1 VAHALACRGELQFAV
16 QNLSAEA
23 DSGTLKRAPLAHECD
38 YYERMRPIRYV
49 SVLLLALSA
58 MLPLARLAGA
68 AKSSREYLVY
78 FGTYTGKGSR
88 GIYVCRFRPST
99 GKLTPIQLAAETPNP
114 SFLAVDPAQRF
125 LFAANE
131 IGDYQNAKSGSV
143 SSFAIDRRSGKLT
156 TLNTVA
162 SRGADPCHLTVDK
175 NGNHVLVA
183 NYTGGSVAVLPIKG
197 DGMLGESSDF
207 VQHLGSS
214 VNPERQHEPH
224 AHDVVLTPDN
234 RFAVVAD
241 LGLDKLLVYRFDP
254 EKGKLSPNDPPYGT
268 VKPGSGPRHIA
279 LHPNGR
285 LAYVISEMGNTVT
298 AFDWDGDKGSLHE
311 LQSVSTLPKDFKGEN
326 STAELVVDPK
336 GRYLYGS
343 NRGHDSIAVYAIDPA
358 KGMLTQIEDDSTLGK
373 EPRSFALD
381 PTGAYL
387 FAANQNS
394 NTVVV
399 FRVNPKNGRLTPTGE
414 KVEVVSPVCVTFVAA
429 Q

>member
-1 VAHALACRGELQFAV
+1 
-16 QNLSAEA
+16 
-23 DSGTLKRAPLAHECD
+23 
-38 YYERMRPIRYV
+38 MRSTRYV
-49 SVLLLALSA
+49 SVCLLALSA
-58 MLPLARLAGA
+58 ILPSARLAGA
-68 AKSSREYLVY
+68 AKAPREYLVY
-78 FGTYTGKGSR
+78 FGTYTDKGSK

-99 GKLTPIQLAAETPNP
+99 GKLTPVELVAETVSP
-114 SFLAVDPAQRF
+114 SFLAVDPAQRY

-156 TLNTVA
+156 ALNTVA

-175 NGNHVLVA
+175 SGNHVLVA
-183 NYTGGSVAVLPIKG
+183 NYTGGSVAVLPVKP
-197 DGMLGESSDF
+197 DGRLGEASDV

-214 VNPERQHEPH
+214 VDPERQKEPH

-241 LGLDKLLVYRFDP
+241 LGLDKLLVYRFDL
-254 EKGKLSPNDPPYGT
+254 ENGKLSPNDPPFGQ

-285 LAYVISEMGNTVT
+285 WAYVIDEMGNTVT
-298 AFDWDGDKGSLHE
+298 AFDWDGDKGSFHE
-311 LQSVSTLPKDFKGEN
+311 LQTITTLPKDFKGEN
-326 STAELVVDPK
+326 STAELVVHPK

-358 KGMLTQIEDDSTLGK
+358 KGMLTSIEDVPTLGK
-373 EPRSFALD
+373 EPRNFALD
-381 PTGAYL
+381 PAGAYL

-399 FRVNPKNGRLTPTGE
+399 FRVDPRNGRLAATGE
-414 KVEVVSPVCVTFVAA
+414 KVAVMSPVCVTFVAA

>member
-1 VAHALACRGELQFAV
+1 MQ
-16 QNLSAEA
+16 
-23 DSGTLKRAPLAHECD
+23 CD
-38 YYERMRPIRYV
+38 YHERMRLIRRV

-58 MLPLARLAGA
+58 ILPSARLAGA
-68 AKSSREYLVY
+68 PKASREYLVY
-78 FGTYTGKGSR
+78 FGTYTDKGSK
-88 GIYVCRFRPST
+88 GIYVCRFRPAT
-99 GKLTPIQLAAETPNP
+99 GKLTPVELAAETVSP
-114 SFLAVDPAQRF
+114 SFLAVDPAQHF

-143 SSFAIDRRSGKLT
+143 SSFAIDRRTGKLSA
-156 TLNTVA
+156 LNTVA

-175 NGNHVLVA
+175 AGKHVLVA
-183 NYTGGSVAVLPIKG
+183 NYTGGSVAVLPVNA
-197 DGMLGESSDF
+197 DGMLGEASDF
-207 VQHLGSS
+207 DQHHGSS
-214 VNPERQHEPH
+214 VDPERQKEPH

-234 RFAVVAD
+234 RFALVAD
-241 LGLDKLLVYRFDP
+241 LGLDELLVYRYDL
-254 EKGKLSPNDPPYGT
+254 EKGKLSANDPPYGR

-285 LAYVISEMGNTVT
+285 WAYVISEMGNTVT
-298 AFDWDGDKGSLHE
+298 AFDWDGDKGSFHE
-311 LQSVSTLPKDFKGEN
+311 LQTVSTLPKDFKGEN
-326 STAELVVDPK
+326 TTAEVVVHPK

-358 KGMLTQIEDDSTLGK
+358 KGLLTEIEDVPTLGK
-373 EPRSFALD
+373 EPRNFALD

-399 FRVNPKNGRLTPTGE
+399 FRVNPRNGRLTPTGE
-414 KVEVVSPVCVTFVAA
+414 KVEVMSPVCVTFVAA

>member
-1 VAHALACRGELQFAV
+1 
-16 QNLSAEA
+16 
-23 DSGTLKRAPLAHECD
+23 
-38 YYERMRPIRYV
+38 MRPIWYS
-49 SVLLLALSA
+49 SVVLLALSA
-58 MLPLARLAGA
+58 IPPSARLSGA
-68 AKSSREYLVY
+68 TRTAKEYLVY
-78 FGTYTGKGSR
+78 FGTYTGKGSK
-88 GIYVCRFRPST
+88 GIYACRFRPST
-99 GKLTPIQLAAETPNP
+99 GKLTPVELAAETVNP
-114 SFLAVDPAQRF
+114 SFLAIDPQRRF

-143 SSFAIDRRSGKLT
+143 SSFAIDRRSGKLSA
-156 TLNTVA
+156 LNTVA

-175 NGNHVLVA
+175 AGKHVLVA
-183 NYTGGSVAVLPIKG
+183 NYTGGSVAVLPIKP
-197 DGMLGESSDF
+197 DGALGESSDF

-214 VNPERQHEPH
+214 VNPERQKEPH

-241 LGLDKLLVYRFDP
+241 LGLDKLLVYRYDL
-254 EKGKLSPNDPPYGT
+254 ENGKLASNDPPFGR
-268 VKPGSGPRHIA
+268 VKPGSGPRHFA

-285 LAYVISEMGNTVT
+285 WAYVISEIGNTIT

-311 LQSVSTLPKDFKGEN
+311 LQTVPTLPKDFKGEN
-326 STAELVVDPK
+326 TTAELAVHPK

-358 KGMLTQIEDDSTLGK
+358 KGMLTQIEDVSTLGK
-373 EPRSFALD
+373 EPRNFALD

-399 FRVNPKNGRLTPTGE
+399 FRVNPSNGRLTPTGE

>member
-1 VAHALACRGELQFAV
+1 
-16 QNLSAEA
+16 
-23 DSGTLKRAPLAHECD
+23 
-38 YYERMRPIRYV
+38 MRPILYV

-58 MLPLARLAGA
+58 ILPSARLAGA
-68 AKSSREYLVY
+68 AKGSREYLVY
-78 FGTYTGKGSR
+78 FGTYTGKGSK
-88 GIYVCRFRPST
+88 GIYACRFRPST
-99 GKLTPIQLAAETPNP
+99 GKLTPVELAAETVNP
-114 SFLAVDPAQRF
+114 SFLAVDPAQRY

-131 IGDYQNAKSGSV
+131 IGDYRNAKSGSV

-156 TLNTVA
+156 PLNTVA

-175 NGNHVLVA
+175 TGNHVLVA
-183 NYTGGSVAVLPIKG
+183 NYTGGSVAVLPVKA
-197 DGMLGESSDF
+197 DGMLGEASDF

-241 LGLDKLLVYRFDP
+241 LGLDKLLVYRFDL
-254 EKGKLSPNDPPYGT
+254 EKGALSPNDPPYGP
-268 VKPGSGPRHIA
+268 VKPGSGPRHFT

-285 LAYVISEMGNTVT
+285 WAYVISEMGNTIT
-298 AFDWDGDKGSLHE
+298 AFDWDGDKGSFHE
-311 LQSVSTLPKDFKGEN
+311 LQTISTLPKDFKGEN
-326 STAELVVDPK
+326 STAEVAVHPS

-358 KGMLTQIEDDSTLGK
+358 KGMLTSIEDVSTLGK
-373 EPRSFALD
+373 EPRNFALD

-399 FRVNPKNGRLTPTGE
+399 FRVNPRNGRLTPSGE
-414 KVEVVSPVCVTFVAA
+414 KIEVLSPVCVTFVAA

>member
-1 VAHALACRGELQFAV
+1 
-16 QNLSAEA
+16 
-23 DSGTLKRAPLAHECD
+23 
-38 YYERMRPIRYV
+38 
-49 SVLLLALSA
+49 
-58 MLPLARLAGA
+58 MLPSVRLATA
-68 AKSSREYLVY
+68 AKAHSEYLVY
-78 FGTYTGKGSR
+78 FGTYTDKGSK
-88 GIYVCRFRPST
+88 GIYACRFRPST
-99 GKLTPIQLAAETPNP
+99 GKLTPVELVAETVSP
-114 SFLAVDPAQRF
+114 SFLAADPAQRF

-131 IGDYQNAKSGSV
+131 IGDYQGAKSGSV
-143 SSFAIDRRSGKLT
+143 SAFAIDRHTGKLR

-175 NGNHVLVA
+175 TGSHVLVA
-183 NYTGGSVAVLPIKG
+183 NYTGGSVAVLPFG
-197 DGMLGESSDF
+197 ADGMLGQASDF

-224 AHDVVLTPDN
+224 AHDIVLTPDN

-241 LGLDKLLVYRFDP
+241 LGLDKLLVYRYDP
-254 EKGKLSPNDPPYGT
+254 EKGKLSANDPPFGHL
-268 VKPGSGPRHIA
+268 KPGSGPRHIA

-285 LAYVISEMGNTVT
+285 WAYVISELANTVT
-298 AFDWDGDKGSLHE
+298 AFDWDGDKGSFHE
-311 LQSVSTLPKDFKGEN
+311 LQTISTLPKDFKGEN
-326 STAELVVDPK
+326 STAEIAVDPK

-358 KGMLTQIEDDSTLGK
+358 KGLLTLIEDVPTLGK
-373 EPRSFALD
+373 EPRNFALD

-399 FRVNPKNGRLTPTGE
+399 FRVNPKNGRLTPTGG
-414 KVEVVSPVCVTFVAA
+414 KIEVMSPVCVTFVAA

>member
-1 VAHALACRGELQFAV
+1 
-16 QNLSAEA
+16 
-23 DSGTLKRAPLAHECD
+23 
-38 YYERMRPIRYV
+38 
-49 SVLLLALSA
+49 LLLALSA
-58 MLPLARLAGA
+58 FLPSARLVGA
-68 AKSSREYLVY
+68 SKGLREYLVY
-78 FGTYTGKGSR
+78 FGTYTGKGSK
-88 GIYVCRFRPST
+88 GVYVCRFRPAT
-99 GKLTPIQLAAETPNP
+99 GKLTPVELAAETVSP
-114 SFLAVDPAQRF
+114 SFLAVDPGQRF

-143 SSFAIDRRSGKLT
+143 SSFAIDRRSGKLSA
-156 TLNTVA
+156 LNTVA

-175 NGNHVLVA
+175 AGKHVLVA
-183 NYTGGSVAVLPIKG
+183 NYTGGSVAVLPIKP
-197 DGMLGESSDF
+197 DGALGESSDF

-214 VNPERQHEPH
+214 VDPERQKEPH

-241 LGLDKLLVYRFDP
+241 LGLDELLVYRYDL
-254 EKGKLSPNDPPYGT
+254 EKGKLSRNDPPYGR

-285 LAYVISEMGNTVT
+285 WAYVISEMGNTVT
-298 AFDWDGDKGSLHE
+298 AFDWDGDKGSFHE
-311 LQSVSTLPKDFKGEN
+311 LQTVSTLPKDFKGEN
-326 STAELVVDPK
+326 TTAEVVVHPK

-358 KGMLTQIEDDSTLGK
+358 KGMLTQIEDVPTLGK
-373 EPRSFALD
+373 EPRNFALD

-399 FRVNPKNGRLTPTGE
+399 FRVNPRNGRLTPTGE
-414 KVEVVSPVCVTFVAA
+414 KVEVMSPVCVTFVAA

>member
-1 VAHALACRGELQFAV
+1 MQ
-16 QNLSAEA
+16 
-23 DSGTLKRAPLAHECD
+23 CD
-38 YYERMRPIRYV
+38 YHERMRLIRRV

-58 MLPLARLAGA
+58 ILPSARLAGA
-68 AKSSREYLVY
+68 PKASREYLVY
-78 FGTYTGKGSR
+78 FGTYTDKGSK
-88 GIYVCRFRPST
+88 GIYVCRFRPAT
-99 GKLTPIQLAAETPNP
+99 GKLTPVELAAETVSP
-114 SFLAVDPAQRF
+114 SFLAVDPAQHF

-143 SSFAIDRRSGKLT
+143 SSFAIDRRTGKLSA
-156 TLNTVA
+156 LNTVA

-175 NGNHVLVA
+175 AGKHVLVA
-183 NYTGGSVAVLPIKG
+183 NYTGGSVAVLPVNA
-197 DGMLGESSDF
+197 DGMLGEASDF
-207 VQHLGSS
+207 DQHHGSS
-214 VNPERQHEPH
+214 VDPERQKEPH

-234 RFAVVAD
+234 RFALVAD
-241 LGLDKLLVYRFDP
+241 LGLDELLVYRYDL
-254 EKGKLSPNDPPYGT
+254 EKGKLSANDPPYGR

-285 LAYVISEMGNTVT
+285 WAYVISEMGNTVT
-298 AFDWDGDKGSLHE
+298 AFDWDGDKGSFHE
-311 LQSVSTLPKDFKGEN
+311 LQTVSTLPKDFKGEN
-326 STAELVVDPK
+326 TTAEVVVHPK

-358 KGMLTQIEDDSTLGK
+358 KGMLTQIEDVPTLGK
-373 EPRSFALD
+373 EPRNFALD

-399 FRVNPKNGRLTPTGE
+399 FRVNPRNGRLTPTGE
-414 KVEVVSPVCVTFVAA
+414 KVEVMSPVCVTFVAA

>member
-1 VAHALACRGELQFAV
+1 
-16 QNLSAEA
+16 
-23 DSGTLKRAPLAHECD
+23 
-38 YYERMRPIRYV
+38 MRPLRYI
-49 SVLLLALSA
+49 SLLMLALSA
-58 MLPLARLAGA
+58 ILPSARLAGA
-68 AKSSREYLVY
+68 SKTSREYLVY
-78 FGTYTGKGSR
+78 FGTYTGKGSK
-88 GIYVCRFRPST
+88 GIYACRFRPST
-99 GKLTPIQLAAETPNP
+99 GKLTAVELAAETPNP
-114 SFLAVDPAQRF
+114 SFLVSDPAQRY

-131 IGDYQNAKSGSV
+131 IGDYQGAKSGSV
-143 SSFAIDRRSGKLT
+143 SSFAIDRHTGKLRA
-156 TLNTVA
+156 LNTVA
-162 SRGADPCHLTVDK
+162 SRGADPCHLSVDK
-175 NGNHVLVA
+175 TGDHVLVA
-183 NYTGGSVAVLPIKG
+183 NYSGGSVAVLPFSA
-197 DGMLGESSDF
+197 DGMLSQASDF

-214 VNPERQHEPH
+214 VDPERQHEPH

-234 RFAVVAD
+234 HFAMVAD

-254 EKGKLSPNDPPYGT
+254 AAGKLSPNDPPYGN

-279 LHPNGR
+279 LDPNGR
-285 LAYVISEMGNTVT
+285 SVYVISEMGNTVT
-298 AFDWDGDKGSLHE
+298 AFDWDADKGSLHE
-311 LQSVSTLPKDFKGEN
+311 VQSISTLPKDFKGEN
-326 STAELVVDPK
+326 NTAELVIDAK

-358 KGMLTQIEDDSTLGK
+358 KGMLTLVDDVPTLGK
-373 EPRSFALD
+373 EPRNFALD

>member
-1 VAHALACRGELQFAV
+1 
-16 QNLSAEA
+16 
-23 DSGTLKRAPLAHECD
+23 
-38 YYERMRPIRYV
+38 MRPVRYI

-58 MLPLARLAGA
+58 ILPSARLARA
-68 AKSSREYLVY
+68 AKASREYLVY
-78 FGTYTGKGSR
+78 FGTYTGKGSK
-88 GIYVCRFRPST
+88 GIYACRFRPST
-99 GKLTPIQLAAETPNP
+99 GKLTGVELAAETVNP
-114 SFLAVDPAQRF
+114 SFLAVDPAQNY

-131 IGDYQNAKSGSV
+131 IGDYQGSKSGSV
-143 SSFAIDRRSGKLT
+143 SSFAIDRRSGKLSA
-156 TLNTVA
+156 LNTVA

-175 NGNHVLVA
+175 AGKHVLVA
-183 NYTGGSVAVLPIKG
+183 NYTGGSVAVLPVKA
-197 DGMLGESSDF
+197 DGMLGEASDF

-214 VNPERQHEPH
+214 VDPNRQHEPH

-241 LGLDKLLVYRFDP
+241 LGLDKLLVYRFDL
-254 EKGKLSPNDPPYGT
+254 EKGKLLPNDPPYGR
-268 VKPGSGPRHIA
+268 VKPGSGPRHFA

-285 LAYVISEMGNTVT
+285 WAYLISEMGNTIT
-298 AFDWDGDKGSLHE
+298 AFDWDGDKGSFHE
-311 LQSVSTLPKDFKGEN
+311 LQTISTLPKDFKGEN
-326 STAELVVDPK
+326 STAELAVHPT

-358 KGMLTQIEDDSTLGK
+358 KGMLTSIEDVSTLGK
-373 EPRSFALD
+373 EPRNFALD

-399 FRVNPKNGRLTPTGE
+399 FRVNSRNGRLTPSGE
-414 KVEVVSPVCVTFVAA
+414 KVEVISPVCVTFVAA

>member
-1 VAHALACRGELQFAV
+1 
-16 QNLSAEA
+16 
-23 DSGTLKRAPLAHECD
+23 
-38 YYERMRPIRYV
+38 MRPIRYV

-58 MLPLARLAGA
+58 MLSSARLAGA
-68 AKSSREYLVY
+68 SKSSREYLVY
-78 FGTYTGKGSR
+78 FGTYTGKGSK
-88 GIYVCRFRPST
+88 GIYACRFRPAT
-99 GKLTPIQLAAETPNP
+99 GKLTPPELAAETVSP

-143 SSFAIDRRSGKLT
+143 SSFSIDRRTGKLSA
-156 TLNTVA
+156 LNTVA

-175 NGNHVLVA
+175 AGKHVLVA
-183 NYTGGSVAVLPIKG
+183 NYTGGSVAVLPVRT

-214 VNPERQHEPH
+214 VDPERQKEPH

-241 LGLDKLLVYRFDP
+241 LGLDKLLVYRYDF
-254 EKGKLSPNDPPYGT
+254 EKGKLSANDPPSGA
-268 VKPGSGPRHIA
+268 VKPGSGPRHFA

-285 LAYVISEMGNTVT
+285 WAYVIGEMANTVT
-298 AFDWDGDKGSLHE
+298 AFDWDGDKGSFHE

-326 STAELVVDPK
+326 TTAELVVHPK

-358 KGMLTQIEDDSTLGK
+358 KGMLTQIEDVSTLGK
-373 EPRSFALD
+373 EPRNFALD

-394 NTVVV
+394 NTVVG
-399 FRVNPKNGRLTPTGE
+399 FRVNPSNGRLTPTGE